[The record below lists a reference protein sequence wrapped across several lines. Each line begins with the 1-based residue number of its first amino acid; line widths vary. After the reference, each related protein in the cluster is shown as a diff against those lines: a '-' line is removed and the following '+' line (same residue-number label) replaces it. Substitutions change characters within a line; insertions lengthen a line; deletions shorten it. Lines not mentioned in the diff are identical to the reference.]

1 MSETDTLACDAIA
14 LGSRLSGQRIV
25 AASPARA
32 AGGNNRVL
40 CLDTADGLHL
50 ALKFYPSRSIDGRDR
65 LGQEF
70 EALSFLARHGVT
82 STPRPIAA
90 APDRDCALYEW
101 FDGEP
106 ARLRPQPDDVDQL
119 ATFLIKLQELRHAA
133 VAQAL
138 RAASAAVF
146 SPSEV
151 VAQYEQ
157 RLGRLLAASSEFPD
171 LRAFVDRGLI
181 PSGEAAIRRL
191 EQQYAHLAGDAD
203 APLEFAHRAL
213 SPSDFG
219 LHNALRGKDGG
230 LRFVDF
236 EYFGWDDPV
245 KLLSDTAIHPGSNF
259 SEADASRLVG
269 LLSPAFEAR
278 DPAFAVRR
286 DVLYPLFGF
295 IWCLIILNDFLP
307 SSRTRRMFA
316 PDSNELGAAL
326 ARQLDKARQLHQAM
340 CRRDPD
346 LAPR

>member
-1 MSETDTLACDAIA
+1 MNEPDILACDAVT

-25 AASPARA
+25 SARPARA
-32 AGGNNRVL
+32 AGGNNRVF
-40 CLDTADGLHL
+40 CLDTADGSQL
-50 ALKFYPSRSIDGRDR
+50 ALKFYPPRSIDGRDR

-82 STPRPIAA
+82 ATPRPIASD
-90 APDRDCALYEW
+90 PEQDCALYEW

-106 ARLRPQPDDVDQL
+106 ARLQPQPDDVDQL
-119 ATFLIKLQELRHAA
+119 AAFLIELQELRGADG
-133 VAQAL
+133 AQAL

-146 SPSEV
+146 SPREV
-151 VAQYEQ
+151 VTQYQQ
-157 RLGRLLAASSEFPD
+157 RLSRLLDGASEFPD

-181 PSGEAAIRRL
+181 PSGGAAIRRL
-191 EQQYAHLAGDAD
+191 EQQYALLAWDIG
-203 APLEFAHRAL
+203 APIEHAHRAL

-219 LHNALRGKDGG
+219 LHNALRGADGR

-259 SEADASRLVG
+259 PRGDASRLVG

-286 DVLYPLFGF
+286 DILYPLFGF

-307 SSRTRRMFA
+307 ASRTRRKLA
-316 PDSNELGAAL
+316 PDSDKLGSVL
-326 ARQLDKARQLHQAM
+326 SGQLDKARRLHQAI
-340 CRRDPD
+340 CQRDPD

>member
-1 MSETDTLACDAIA
+1 
-14 LGSRLSGQRIV
+14 V
-25 AASPARA
+25 F
-32 AGGNNRVL
+32 
-40 CLDTADGLHL
+40 CLDTAEGSRL

-82 STPRPIAA
+82 ATPCPIAQD
-90 APDRDCALYEW
+90 PDHDCAVYEW

-119 ATFLIKLQELRHAA
+119 AAFLIELQELRHADG
-133 VAQAL
+133 AQAL

-146 SPSEV
+146 SPREAV
-151 VAQYEQ
+151 TQYEQ
-157 RLGRLLAASSEFPD
+157 RLCRLLDGSEFPD
-171 LRAFVDRGLI
+171 LRAFVDRCLI
-181 PSGEAAIRRL
+181 PSGGAAIRRL
-191 EQQYAHLAGDAD
+191 EQQYAHLAWDMS

-219 LHNALRGKDGG
+219 LHNALRSENGR
-230 LRFVDF
+230 LCFVDF

-245 KLLSDTAIHPGSNF
+245 KLLSDTVIHPGSHF
-259 SEADASRLVG
+259 SEGDASRLVG
-269 LLSPAFEAR
+269 LLSTEFEAR
-278 DPAFAVRR
+278 DPAFTVRR

-307 SSRTRRMFA
+307 ASRTRRTLA
-316 PDSNELGAAL
+316 PDSDELTAAL
-326 ARQLDKARQLHQAM
+326 ARQFDKARQLHQTM